1 MKLGTFVRLTH
12 RRKVGLKHAWLVA
25 SLIALLTACEDTQSQ
40 SVRHDTE
47 ATLEPENT
55 SMTARRESNPQQAA
69 QAIASLRDAL
79 RAGNA
84 QAVTQVTAL
93 VTGTQAPE
101 VVQALALHA
110 QERDGRALHGW
121 ARALLRAGDTRP
133 PADVLARL
141 VLGGQ
146 LQQPAPQRF
155 NTATAP
161 SASHVPAAPYSP
173 YTPAA
178 TLGYWAGVLQAALVS
193 AASDEGARGKLIAR
207 LLADAASLADTT
219 PAGRQ
224 WRMLNLDADAA
235 REMPP
240 DTRLAS
246 AMRPL
251 AVKGIRANGEPDVE
265 TADESGPFSAF
276 MGAARR
282 VREGLER
289 NAR

>member
-1 MKLGTFVRLTH
+1 
-12 RRKVGLKHAWLVA
+12 
-25 SLIALLTACEDTQSQ
+25 
-40 SVRHDTE
+40 
-47 ATLEPENT
+47 
-55 SMTARRESNPQQAA
+55 MTAHRESNPQQAA
-69 QAIASLRDAL
+69 QAIAGLRDAL
-79 RAGNA
+79 HAGNA
-84 QAVTQVTAL
+84 QAMARVTAL

-101 VVQALALHA
+101 VVLALALHA
-110 QERDGRALHGW
+110 QERDGQALYGW
-121 ARALLRAGDTRP
+121 ARALPRAGDTRP

-173 YTPAA
+173 HTPAA

-193 AASDEGARGKLIAR
+193 AAPDEGARGKLIER

-282 VREGLER
+282 VREGLKR

>member
-1 MKLGTFVRLTH
+1 
-12 RRKVGLKHAWLVA
+12 
-25 SLIALLTACEDTQSQ
+25 
-40 SVRHDTE
+40 
-47 ATLEPENT
+47 
-55 SMTARRESNPQQAA
+55 MTAHRESNPQQAA
-69 QAIASLRDAL
+69 QAIAGLRDAL
-79 RAGNA
+79 HAGNA
-84 QAVTQVTAL
+84 QAMARVTAL

-101 VVQALALHA
+101 VVLALALHA
-110 QERDGRALHGW
+110 QERDGQALYGW

-173 YTPAA
+173 HTPAA

-193 AASDEGARGKLIAR
+193 AAPDEGARGKLIER

-224 WRMLNLDADAA
+224 WRMLSLDADAA

-282 VREGLER
+282 VREGLKR